1 MKSLTDILFWFVMLI
16 LFGGNDLLNF
26 IQAVRGDYTPTQQ
39 EQKKEVKEAPKK
51 NESKDDIKTDW

>member
-1 MKSLTDILFWFVMLI
+1 MSKMSEIIFWFFMLI

-39 EQKKEVKEAPKK
+39 EQKQEAPKK
-51 NESKDDIKTDW
+51 NENKDDIKTDW